1 MVTVA
6 QHVVDPGYREA
17 RHRPSG
23 MALGR
28 RDKTRHDGRYQWK
41 AGGSPNGLGNRV
53 VRLGLVPSGST
64 YHSARRGGEFSIPSG
79 EGSRRLS
86 VIQYLIHR
94 PGEPPLCS
102 IKFNRSARVQIPRHR
117 KLLPSI
123 PP

>member
-1 MVTVA
+1 MTVA
-6 QHVVDPGYREA
+6 QHVADPGYREA

-41 AGGSPNGLGNRV
+41 AGGSLNGFGNRV
-53 VRLGLVPSGST
+53 VQLGLEASGST
-64 YHSARRGGEFSIPSG
+64 YYLARRGGEFSIPSG

-86 VIQYLIHR
+86 AIQYLIHR

-102 IKFNRSARVQIPRHR
+102 IKLNMSARVQILRHK